1 MSRPKVGSHTISG
14 AFVFLLLGVFALS
27 AVVMV
32 LLGAGAYNRTVDAAA
47 AHNELRIGPSYL
59 RTMVRGHDETGGIRT
74 ERLTGILRQEEETGD
89 VHTEPVDLDAIVLED
104 VEAVTRLFVYEGML
118 YECSE
123 PLDEEEW
130 TGEEDVFSD
139 DGDAFFDD
147 AEVSFAEDDT
157 QTAPEE
163 GICDGARM
171 QPVCAAEAMQAER
184 TGNLLTI
191 RLQEGGAW
199 HTLSCAL
206 HAEEP

>member
-74 ERLTGILRQEEETGD
+74 ERLTGILRQDEETGD

-104 VEAVTRLFVYEGML
+104 GEAVTRLFVYEGML

-130 TGEEDVFSD
+130 TEGEDAFSD
-139 DGDAFFDD
+139 DEETFFDEGD
-147 AEVSFAEDDT
+147 G
-157 QTAPEE
+157 QTAPDE

-171 QPVCAAEAMQAER
+171 QPVCEAEAMQAEQ

>member
-1 MSRPKVGSHTISG
+1 MSRPKAGSHAISG

-47 AHNELRIGPSYL
+47 AHNEVRIGPSYL

-74 ERLTGILRQEEETGD
+74 ERLTGILRQDEETGD

-104 VEAVTRLFVYEGML
+104 GEAVTRLFVYEGML

-130 TGEEDVFSD
+130 TEGEDAFSD
-139 DGDAFFDD
+139 DEETFFDEGDA
-147 AEVSFAEDDT
+147 
-157 QTAPEE
+157 QTAPDE

-171 QPVCAAEAMQAER
+171 QPVCEAEAMQAER